1 MFNYQSV
8 LVFLDISFVI
18 VSILLGVPIT
28 VLFIEC
34 LSALFPGKSETGKK
48 EVQIN
53 RQKIAVLVPAH
64 NESSGI
70 GATIETLK
78 PQLTER
84 DRIIVI
90 ADNCTDET
98 ATIARELGATA
109 IERKDTSLRGKGYAL
124 DYGLK
129 FIAQKPPEVVV
140 IVDADCIVEEGAIAK
155 LAQLAGK
162 SGKPVQANYLMEK
175 PPQPK
180 PKDLVSALAV
190 TVKNVVRPSGLT
202 KLGLPCV
209 LGGTGMAFPWS
220 AIGEVSLAS
229 GNLVEDM
236 QLTVDLAIAG
246 HPTLFCHDAKVTGR
260 LPQQQEA
267 AKQQRT
273 RWEHGH
279 LKTSFT
285 QVPRLLKAS
294 FAQRRFDLLALALD
308 FCVLPLS
315 LLVMIWIAATAMAF
329 VAGWWGITSI
339 ALVLLLMEGF
349 LLLSSI
355 VASWVKFG
363 RADLPLLTLLSVPFY
378 ILWKIPLYLG
388 FLIKPQTQWIRTQRD
403 ITETQDS

>member
-1 MFNYQSV
+1 
-8 LVFLDISFVI
+8 
-18 VSILLGVPIT
+18 
-28 VLFIEC
+28 
-34 LSALFPGKSETGKK
+34 
-48 EVQIN
+48 
-53 RQKIAVLVPAH
+53 
-64 NESSGI
+64 
-70 GATIETLK
+70 
-78 PQLTER
+78 
-84 DRIIVI
+84 
-90 ADNCTDET
+90 
-98 ATIARELGATA
+98 
-109 IERKDTSLRGKGYAL
+109 
-124 DYGLK
+124 
-129 FIAQKPPEVVV
+129 
-140 IVDADCIVEEGAIAK
+140 
-155 LAQLAGK
+155 
-162 SGKPVQANYLMEK
+162 
-175 PPQPK
+175 
-180 PKDLVSALAV
+180 
-190 TVKNVVRPSGLT
+190 
-202 KLGLPCV
+202 
-209 LGGTGMAFPWS
+209 
-220 AIGEVSLAS
+220 
-229 GNLVEDM
+229 
-236 QLTVDLAIAG
+236 
-246 HPTLFCHDAKVTGR
+246 
-260 LPQQQEA
+260 
-267 AKQQRT
+267 RT

>member
-1 MFNYQSV
+1 MFNHQPV
-8 LVFLDISFVI
+8 LLLFDISFVVI
-18 VSILLGVPIT
+18 AIILGIPIT
-28 VLFIEC
+28 VLFVEC
-34 LSALFPGKSETGKK
+34 FSALFPSPHRILDG
-48 EVQIN
+48 EVQTN
-53 RQKIAVLVPAH
+53 RPKIAVLVPAH
-64 NESSGI
+64 NEASGI

-124 DYGLK
+124 DCGLK
-129 FIAQKPPEVVV
+129 FIAEEPPEVVV
-140 IVDADCIVEEGAIAK
+140 VVDADCIVEEGAIAK
-155 LAQLAGK
+155 LAQLAAQ

-175 PPQPK
+175 PPQPR

-202 KLGLPCV
+202 RLGLPCV
-209 LGGTGMAFPWS
+209 LGGTGMAFPWLVMK
-220 AIGEVSLAS
+220 EVSLAS

-315 LLVMIWIAATAMAF
+315 LLVMIWIAATGGAF
-329 VAGWWGITSI
+329 IAGWWGVTWI
-339 ALVLLLMEGF
+339 AGVLLVIEG
-349 LLLSSI
+349 LLLILSI

-403 ITETQDS
+403 AANPQDS